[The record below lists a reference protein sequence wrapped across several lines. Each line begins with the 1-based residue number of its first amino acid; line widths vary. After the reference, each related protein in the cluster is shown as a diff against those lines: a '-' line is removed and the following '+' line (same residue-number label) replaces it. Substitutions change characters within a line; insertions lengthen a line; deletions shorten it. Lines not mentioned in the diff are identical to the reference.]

1 MFTSIYIYHISYH
14 RYVCISTL
22 AVHSHTCLCPCE
34 RSHLEPLC
42 IHTCFRS
49 ISHYIDRIMDSFVYE
64 PILQENT
71 NVCAFA
77 SAHTYNLFVYM
88 HILTSTRMLYHKY
101 FVYEPMLCK
110 LTYIC
115 ALLSPHALNLMYLYI
130 SSQVYMYQIID
141 TLVYQPKYCNSHLS
155 VPLWVLTLESSLYT
169 CIYIYIFHKLTYIM
183 LYMYINKNVVRTHVC
198 LFPCEGS
205 HLEPLCVHTYA
216 QVYIYHV
223 TDTFVYQP
231 LLCTL
236 TLVCALASA
245 HT

>member
-42 IHTCFRS
+42 IHTFFRS

-71 NVCAFA
+71 YVCAFA

-101 FVYEPMLCK
+101 FVYDPDVVQTYVYLCPFESSRLEPHVSIHIF
-110 LTYIC
+110 TSIHV
-115 ALLSPHALNLMYLYI
+115 SFF
-130 SSQVYMYQIID
+130 D
-141 TLVYQPKYCNSHLS
+141 TLVYEPKYCNSHLF
-155 VPLWVLTLESSLYT
+155 VPLLVLTLESSLYT
-169 CIYIYIFHKLTYIM
+169 CIYIY
-183 LYMYINKNVVRTHVC
+183 
-198 LFPCEGS
+198 S
-205 HLEPLCVHTYA
+205 
-216 QVYIYHV
+216 QVNIYHV
-223 TDTFVYQP
+223 IYIYMC
-231 LLCTL
+231 LKKNMLCEL
-236 TLVCALASA
+236 TYVSSLARA